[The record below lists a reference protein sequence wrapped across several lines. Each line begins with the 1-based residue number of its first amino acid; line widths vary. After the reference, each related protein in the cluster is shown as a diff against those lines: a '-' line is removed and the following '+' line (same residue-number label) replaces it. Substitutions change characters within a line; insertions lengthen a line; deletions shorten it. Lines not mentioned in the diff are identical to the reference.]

1 MRSFFR
7 KDLLV
12 FWRDRKEVFI
22 SVLSPIVII
31 IVLNFAFAGVWF
43 GDTAEEMEINVGLV
57 VEDDE
62 SQGLKQFEEAVRAM
76 DLSEAE
82 KEAMIE
88 QAAHLSPS
96 GLLISFFND
105 PELNSLIHTKSLEEQ
120 EAKEQ
125 VKDGDLNAVVKI
137 PEGFTFD
144 VLAQMLF
151 SEPSDAS
158 LMIQI
163 EEQSIESSTLQSILD
178 SYMDTLNF
186 QFALSNVTGGGEIA
200 DPILPQGEMEIIEE
214 IETLDIPQYFTIAM
228 SVLFTLFLASTVATK
243 TTTEKRER
251 VFNRIILTDS
261 HPLSYLM
268 GKVLSTFCFALF
280 QLVIVFLISQLLL
293 DVFPGKTSD
302 FWLGATLIIIFFAL
316 TVAGLSAVFTSLTLR
331 MSNTDAANGLF
342 MLVIMLFA
350 ALGGSFFPL
359 EVFPDW
365 MQSISG
371 WIPNGITVTGFTE
384 WFQYGDLAS
393 LFVPIIKLVGFFI
406 GFLVIGISLF
416 PRRGRV

>member
-12 FWRDRKEVFI
+12 FWRDRKEVLI

-31 IVLNFAFAGVWF
+31 IVLNFAFSGTWF
-43 GDTAEEMEINVGLV
+43 GDTAEELEIDVGLV

-62 SQGLKQFEEAVRAM
+62 SLGLKQFAESAKGM
-76 DLSEAE
+76 DISEAE
-82 KEAMIE
+82 QELLLE
-88 QAAHLSPS
+88 QAAQFSPS
-96 GLLISFFND
+96 QLLTNYLND
-105 PELNSLIHTKSLEEQ
+105 PELNSLIHAEELDEE
-120 EAKEQ
+120 EAKER
-125 VKDGDLNAVVKI
+125 VKDGELDALIKI

-144 VLAQMLF
+144 VLGQMLL
-151 SEPSDAS
+151 SDPSKSS
-158 LMIQI
+158 LIIQI
-163 EEQSIESSTLQSILD
+163 EKQSMESSVLQTILD
-178 SYMDTLNF
+178 GYMETLNF
-186 QFALSNVTGGGEIA
+186 QFALSSVVGDEITE
-200 DPILPQGEMEIIEE
+200 PILPQGEMEMIAGIEA
-214 IETLDIPQYFTIAM
+214 LDIPQYFTIAM

-251 VFNRIILTDS
+251 VFNRILLTDS

-280 QLVIVFLISQLLL
+280 QLLIVFMISQLLL
-293 DVFPGKTSD
+293 DVFPGKTNE
-302 FWLGATLIIIFFAL
+302 FWLGAVLIIIFFAL

-342 MLVIMLFA
+342 MLIIMLFA

-365 MQSISG
+365 MQSISE
-371 WIPNGITVTGFTE
+371 WIPNGITVTSFIQ
-384 WFQYGDLAS
+384 WFQYGDSAS
-393 LFVPIIKLVGFFI
+393 LFVPIIKLFVFFI
-406 GFLVIGISLF
+406 GFLIIGISLF

>member
-12 FWRDRKEVFI
+12 FWRDRKEVLI

-31 IVLNFAFAGVWF
+31 IVLNFAFSGTWF
-43 GDTAEEMEINVGLV
+43 GVTAEELEIDVGLV

-62 SQGLKQFEEAVRAM
+62 SLGLKQFAESAKGM
-76 DLSEAE
+76 DISEAE
-82 KEAMIE
+82 QELLLE
-88 QAAHLSPS
+88 QAAQFSPS
-96 GLLISFFND
+96 QLLTNYLND
-105 PELNSLIHTKSLEEQ
+105 PELNSLIHAEELDEE
-120 EAKEQ
+120 EAKER
-125 VKDGDLNAVVKI
+125 VKDGELDALIKI

-144 VLAQMLF
+144 VLGQMLL
-151 SEPSDAS
+151 SDPSKSS
-158 LMIQI
+158 LIIQI
-163 EEQSIESSTLQSILD
+163 EKQSMESSVLQTILD
-178 SYMDTLNF
+178 GYMETLNF
-186 QFALSNVTGGGEIA
+186 QFALSSVVGDEITE
-200 DPILPQGEMEIIEE
+200 PILPQGEMEMIAGIEA
-214 IETLDIPQYFTIAM
+214 LDIPQYFTIAM

-251 VFNRIILTDS
+251 VFNRILLTDS

-268 GKVLSTFCFALF
+268 GKVLSTFCFAFF
-280 QLVIVFLISQLLL
+280 QLMIVFMISQLLL
-293 DVFPGKTSD
+293 DVFPGKTNE

-342 MLVIMLFA
+342 MLIIMLFA

-359 EVFPDW
+359 EVFPGW
-365 MQSISG
+365 MQSISE
-371 WIPNGITVTGFTE
+371 WIPNGITVTSFMH
-384 WFQYGDLAS
+384 WFQYGDSAS
-393 LFVPIIKLVGFFI
+393 LFVPIIKLFVFFI
-406 GFLVIGISLF
+406 GFLIIGISLF